1 MRSLPVAQ
9 QGPLDSPSQSSQMS
23 PTPPPSDRTAARAPK
38 VMLVYG
44 KEVEVPHIL
53 VMAQA
58 GFSLAMM
65 FTLYCSGL

>member
-1 MRSLPVAQ
+1 MF
-9 QGPLDSPSQSSQMS
+9 
-23 PTPPPSDRTAARAPK
+23 
-38 VMLVYG
+38 VYG